1 MLNRIKAIK
10 DLFLEKLDTIL
21 QRLERLDDIDRTT
34 KEIAALNRR
43 LDTFAEV
50 QLENEAALL
59 QSSIRTLQ
67 LLDPAASLEKIP
79 LLLLGSRAEMAI
91 VQGML
96 DSQKYHIQTREWDWG
111 MAIAQ
116 DISDTDALHIVI
128 CKLPQEPEHWEVLQK
143 LQQRFPGRVAECVG
157 FNAPY

>member
-21 QRLERLDDIDRTT
+21 QRLDRLEDLDRTT

-43 LDTFAEV
+43 LDTFAEA

-67 LLDPAASLEKIP
+67 LLDPSASLEETP
-79 LLLLGSRAEMAI
+79 LLLLGDATEIAA
-91 VQGML
+91 VQAML
-96 DSQKYHIQTREWDWG
+96 GTQKYRIQTHEWAWG

-116 DISDTDALHIVI
+116 DISDADSLQVVI
-128 CKLPQEPEHWEVLQK
+128 CKLPREPQHWEALHK
-143 LQQRFPGRVAECVG
+143 LQQHFPGRVAVCAG
-157 FNAPY
+157 FNAL

>member
-10 DLFLEKLDTIL
+10 NLFLEKLDTIL

-43 LDTFAEV
+43 LDAFAEA

-59 QSSIRTLQ
+59 QSSIRALH
-67 LLDPAASLEKIP
+67 LLDPAASMEKIP
-79 LLLLGSRAEMAI
+79 LLLLGGGTDMAV

-96 DSQKYHIQTREWDWG
+96 DKQKYHIQTREWDWN

-116 DISDTDALHIVI
+116 DIPDTDALQIVL
-128 CKLPQEPEHWEVLQK
+128 CKLPQEPQHWEVLQK
-143 LQQRFPGRVAECVG
+143 LQQRFSGRVAVCTG
-157 FNAPY
+157 F

>member
-21 QRLERLDDIDRTT
+21 QRLDRLDDIDRTT

-43 LDTFAEV
+43 LETFAEA

-67 LLDPAASLEKIP
+67 LLDPAAALGKIP
-79 LLLLGSRAEMAI
+79 LLLLGDGAEMAA

-96 DSQKYHIQTREWDWG
+96 DTQKYHIQTHEWDWG
-111 MAIAQ
+111 MVIAQ
-116 DISDTDALHIVI
+116 DISDADTLQIVL
-128 CKLPQEPEHWEVLQK
+128 CKLPQTPEHWEALQK
-143 LQQRFPGRVAECVG
+143 LQHRFPGRVAVCAG
-157 FNAPY
+157 FHGL